1 MLEEKAIIVK
11 TEQEFAWVETQRQSS
26 CGSCNVNKGC
36 GTTVLQKV
44 LGNKRNLLKVLNQ
57 RQYEVGDTVVLGLQD
72 NALIKGSLL
81 MYGLPLLFMFGFAIL
96 GAGIF
101 FLYQWQYTET
111 AKIIFTLTGLAVGFL
126 TISRMNNGIN
136 QNKDFQ
142 AVILRRLDS
151 SAKEIKFVV

>member
-1 MLEEKAIIVK
+1 MLEEKAIIVR
-11 TEQEFAWVETQRQSS
+11 TEQDYAWVETQRQSS

-44 LGNKRNLLKVLNQ
+44 LGNKRTFLKALNQ
-57 RQYEVGDTVVLGLQD
+57 HQYGVGDTVVLGLQE

-81 MYGLPLLFMFGFAIL
+81 MYGLPLVFMFGFAIL

-111 AKIIFTLTGLAVGFL
+111 AKILFSLTGLAAGFL
-126 TISRMNNGIN
+126 AISRMSNNIN
-136 QNKDFQ
+136 QNVDFQ
-142 AVILRRLDS
+142 AVILRRLES
-151 SAKEIKFVV
+151 SAKEIKFV

>member
-11 TEQEFAWVETQRQSS
+11 TEQEYAWVETQRKSS
-26 CGSCNVNKGC
+26 CGTCNVNKGC

-44 LGNKRNLLKVLNQ
+44 VGNKRTLLKVLNQ
-57 RQYEVGDTVVLGLQD
+57 DQYQVGDTVVLGLQD

-96 GAGIF
+96 GAGVF
-101 FLYQWQYTET
+101 FLYESPYTEG
-111 AKIIFTLTGLAVGFL
+111 AKIIFSLTGLAAGFL
-126 TISRMNNGIN
+126 TISRKNSDIN
-136 QNKDFQ
+136 RNKDFQ

-151 SAKEIKFVV
+151 SAQEINFV